1 MKKFYRT
8 NKIRLAV
15 SLVALLFFAFKAM
28 AQGETLASGLN
39 VYIPSYVERFDW
51 SLNYGGNDGVS
62 GLDDYTQETL
72 AAANATFS
80 DCKHGYQCVEVGA
93 KSTKGTFK
101 VTAFPVANS
110 YYTFRVMPY
119 EAKPFYLSVFNK
131 KISKSSFLRGKV
143 SSNAVSLDI
152 SGVENKGETHNFYLD
167 DVFLYSLSK
176 DKAKLCKASRLL
188 VAGELDEAM
197 LKELQEI
204 AAANSNLTSIDLNSA
219 NLKAGVDRVELALA
233 NPNCLIYDPNGT
245 IVTNTC
251 NVVKTTS
258 SSAEKYDMVNNCKCD
273 NLVIKDGYLFDAMY
287 SFTAEKASYD
297 RTFKNTE
304 SGYMSTVCLPFTV
317 EKSQTGLRNIYGF
330 TEYKSA
336 SNSLTF
342 ASLDKIE
349 ACKPYVVEVAS
360 PKPFTDLHGV
370 LVYGTS
376 PLSVFKCHKGISAP
390 DLKENKKCQFHGTFS
405 GKSNVKSSQTQTV
418 YGFQDGRFVY
428 VGTEEGDAVSFKPF
442 RAYFTIDKEASQS
455 ASRELVLDGVVNG
468 IENVKAGAAVKSGD
482 AYNVE
487 GVRVKSNV
495 DSATLHNLSDGIY
508 IIGGKKVMVRH

>member
-1 MKKFYRT
+1 MYYRSIK
-8 NKIRLAV
+8 NKSAL
-15 SLVALLFFAFKAM
+15 SLVCLLLFAFQAV
-28 AQGETLASGLN
+28 AQNETLTSGLN

-51 SLNYGGNDGVS
+51 SLNYGGNDGGS
-62 GLDDYTQETL
+62 SLEDYTQETL
-72 AAANATFS
+72 SAANATFS
-80 DCKHGYQCVEVGA
+80 DSKHGYQCVEVGV

-101 VTAFPVANS
+101 VTANTVANS
-110 YYTFRVMPY
+110 YYTFRVMLY
-119 EAKPFYLSVFNK
+119 EAKPFYLSVFNN

-152 SGVENKGETHNFYLD
+152 SGVENKGDTHNFYLD

-176 DKAKLCKASRLL
+176 EKAELCKASRLL
-188 VAGELDEAM
+188 VAGELDGAM

-219 NLKAGVDRVELALA
+219 NLKAGVDKVELALA

-258 SSAEKYDMVNNCKCD
+258 SSAEKYDMINNCKCD
-273 NLVIKDGYLFDAMY
+273 NLVIRDGYPFDAMY
-287 SFTAEKASYD
+287 SFAAEKASYD
-297 RTFKNTE
+297 RTFKNTG

-330 TEYKSA
+330 TEYNNA
-336 SNSLTF
+336 GNSLAF

-349 ACKPYVVEVAS
+349 ACKPYVVEVVS
-360 PKPFTDLHGV
+360 PTPFADLRD
-370 LVYGTS
+370 VYVHGTS
-376 PLSVFKCHKGISAP
+376 PLDVFKCHKGISAP

-405 GKSNVKSSQTQTV
+405 GKSNVKSRETQTV
-418 YGFQDGRFVY
+418 YGFQDGKFVY
-428 VGTEEGDAVSFKPF
+428 VGTEDADAVNFKPF
-442 RAYFTIDKEASQS
+442 RAYFTIDKEALQS

-468 IENVKAGAAVKSGD
+468 VKNVKTGTAAKRQD
-482 AYNVE
+482 AYNVG

-495 DSATLHNLSDGIY
+495 DSATLRNLSDGIY
-508 IIGGKKVMVRH
+508 IIGGKKVMVKH